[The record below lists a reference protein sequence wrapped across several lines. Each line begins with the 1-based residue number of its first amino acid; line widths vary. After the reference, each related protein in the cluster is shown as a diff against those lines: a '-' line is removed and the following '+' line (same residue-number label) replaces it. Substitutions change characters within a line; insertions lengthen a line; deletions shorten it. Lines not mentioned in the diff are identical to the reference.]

1 VPAPIPVTATFA
13 TGAQTTIKSVDF
25 YANGAS
31 IGRVTVAPFSAAWQL
46 ALPGAYTL
54 TATATSDTGATYTSA
69 PVSVTAVT
77 TPGAGLVTYFHED
90 LTGNTIL
97 ATDSAGN
104 VVYTEQFRPYG
115 DRLTSD
121 PASKMGQLAGNRI
134 WFHGKVQDEATGLQ
148 YFGARYYD
156 PAIGRFMG
164 VDAAGVDA
172 GNVHS
177 FNRYAYG
184 NNNPYRYTD
193 PDGNSPIDLAFLAV
207 DIVKLGA
214 AVYNGEGVKDAL
226 IDVGISA
233 VGVVVPLPGVGQAAK
248 AARAAEHV
256 AEAAR
261 GAEKIAGQVSHEAGN
276 AVKVVEPKVVQ
287 TNPRN
292 LIPTQTRNEMSGSQ
306 VKRLAKD
313 MKQRGYDQSKPV
325 DAIRRNDGR
334 LEIQD
339 GHHRTEAA
347 KRAGIEQIPVRI
359 HETPSSK

>member
-1 VPAPIPVTATFA
+1 M
-13 TGAQTTIKSVDF
+13 GAQTTIKSVDF
-25 YANGAS
+25 YANGAP

-164 VDAAGVDA
+164 VDAAGGDA

-184 NNNPYRYTD
+184 NNNPYRYRD
-193 PDGNSPIDLAFLAV
+193 PDGNAAIDWVHGVLTGASFCPSLC
-207 DIVKLGA
+207 GA
-214 AVYNGEGVKDAL
+214 AFSAADGLVSLGQGDKAGAG
-226 IDVGISA
+226 IAFAAAGVGIVSDA
-233 VGVVVPLPGVGQAAK
+233 GAAK
-248 AARAAEHV
+248 V
-256 AEAAR
+256 A
-261 GAEKIAGQVSHEAGN
+261 G
-276 AVKVVEPKVVQ
+276 
-287 TNPRN
+287 
-292 LIPTQTRNEMSGSQ
+292 M
-306 VKRLAKD
+306 LAKEASAGGKVATKLSKVEKSATTEQVGRFTKTTEVRPGKGPGQSRAEYVRYKNEKGETVRSYKD
-313 MKQRGYDQSKPV
+313 TYDRANKFQHRKPLRGGPE
-325 DAIRRNDGR
+325 GR
-334 LEIQD
+334 PQN
-339 GHHRTEAA
+339 G
-347 KRAGIEQIPVRI
+347 
-359 HETPSSK
+359 